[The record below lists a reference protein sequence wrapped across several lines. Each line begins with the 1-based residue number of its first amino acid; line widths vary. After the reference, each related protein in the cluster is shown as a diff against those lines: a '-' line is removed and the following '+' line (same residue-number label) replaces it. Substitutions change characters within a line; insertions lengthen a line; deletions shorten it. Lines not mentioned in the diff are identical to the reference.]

1 MRRIFELLFVV
12 ALFVTVSFAQDPAQT
27 SGSASQNSS
36 VSSQPS
42 GTQAQSTSNSQAAAT
57 SSQGNSQ
64 VQAGSIVYAEL
75 SKSVDAKKAKQGDEV
90 VAKTSQAVLSQGKVV
105 VPKGAKLVGHV
116 TQAKAHTKDQPQS
129 ELGIAFDHAVL
140 KDGTQVPMALTI
152 QAIGASSSG
161 ASAAPGM
168 DADAGMASPGGGGNA
183 RPGYGAGG
191 GGTMG
196 TARSTVG
203 AVGNTAGNAAGTVGD
218 TTGGVAGSAGQAT
231 GGRLNAGSRGV
242 VGLSGLS
249 MSAGASASQ
258 GAVITS
264 DNKNV
269 KLDGGTELVLRVNQ

>member
-1 MRRIFELLFVV
+1 
-12 ALFVTVSFAQDPAQT
+12 
-27 SGSASQNSS
+27 
-36 VSSQPS
+36 
-42 GTQAQSTSNSQAAAT
+42 
-57 SSQGNSQ
+57 
-64 VQAGSIVYAEL
+64 
-75 SKSVDAKKAKQGDEV
+75 
-90 VAKTSQAVLSQGKVV
+90 
-105 VPKGAKLVGHV
+105 
-116 TQAKAHTKDQPQS
+116 
-129 ELGIAFDHAVL
+129 
-140 KDGTQVPMALTI
+140 
-152 QAIGASSSG
+152 
-161 ASAAPGM
+161 
-168 DADAGMASPGGGGNA
+168 
-183 RPGYGAGG
+183 
-191 GGTMG
+191 MG